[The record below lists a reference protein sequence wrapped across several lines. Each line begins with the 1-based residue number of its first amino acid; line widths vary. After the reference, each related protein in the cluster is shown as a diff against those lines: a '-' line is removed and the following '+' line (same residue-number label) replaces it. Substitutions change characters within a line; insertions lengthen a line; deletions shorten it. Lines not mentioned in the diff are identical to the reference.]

1 MRGCA
6 GAGIA
11 RGRDPQGVGTAQ
23 QGGQVELARPLLP
36 SRQRTCVVAGD
47 EMRTV
52 TTTTL
57 DTGRRRVGHGR
68 WWWCRCE
75 LCRRR
80 VQQHQYLVNVCAR
93 MGLPTSVVVNRVQD
107 DMSEAGVETIAVG
120 ASWLAACLCAHQP
133 VPGLCGI
140 VCVVGPWRRDS
151 GLVSMRCSTDCSF
164 HFHPVRF
171 QVCGCCSDF
180 TRAPGTC
187 SPLQPCSQEPQ
198 ARSPAGRGT
207 STRGWQQSSVG

>member
-1 MRGCA
+1 MEGGGGA
-6 GAGIA
+6 GASSA
-11 RGRDPQGVGTAQ
+11 
-23 QGGQVELARPLLP
+23 
-36 SRQRTCVVAGD
+36 VAG
-47 EMRTV
+47 
-52 TTTTL
+52 
-57 DTGRRRVGHGR
+57 
-68 WWWCRCE
+68 CSNK
-75 LCRRR
+75 
-80 VQQHQYLVNVCAR
+80 YLVNVCAR

-207 STRGWQQSSVG
+207 STRGWHWQQSSVG